1 MVIHPRSGACAI
13 SSCWIVAWLWLIGVS
28 PCLGDEWV
36 ENTETEPVRV
46 KVLLR
51 GLENP
56 WALAFLPDG
65 RLLVTERP
73 GRLRLINNNK
83 LDPQPIEGLPS
94 ISSFG
99 QGGLLDVVLSPG
111 FVNDRLVY
119 FSYVAAGP
127 GGVGTE
133 IARGRLENHRL
144 TDVQVIFRL
153 NPKSR
158 GGRHFGSRLVFDH
171 KGRLYVTLGDRGD
184 RSRAQRL
191 DDHAGSIVRIED
203 DGSIP
208 ADNPFRHRKSARPE
222 IFSFGNRNVQGAAL
236 HPQTGELWTHEHGPQ
251 GGDELNVI
259 RAGRNYGWP
268 VITYGV
274 NYGIGTQIG
283 EGTHRQGMEQPL
295 YYWVPSIATSG
306 MSFYT
311 GERFPQW
318 QNNLF
323 VGSLK
328 YSLLV
333 RLELEGEKVVHEE
346 RMLEDKLGRIRDVRV
361 GPDGL
366 IYVLTDKDNGVLAR
380 IEPLDTN

>member
-1 MVIHPRSGACAI
+1 MVIHPRSGAFAI
-13 SSCWIVAWLWLIGVS
+13 SSYWIVPWLWLTGVS
-28 PCLGDEWV
+28 PALGTEWV
-36 ENTETEPVRV
+36 ENTEKAPVRV
-46 KVLLR
+46 KVLVR

-83 LDPQPIEGLPS
+83 LDPLPIDGLPA
-94 ISSFG
+94 ITSFG
-99 QGGLLDVVLSPG
+99 QGGLLDVALSPG
-111 FVNDRLVY
+111 FVNNRLVY
-119 FSYVAAGP
+119 FSYVAAGS

-144 TDVQVIFRL
+144 ENVQVIFRM
-153 NPKSR
+153 NQKSR

-171 KGRLYVTLGDRGD
+171 KGQLYITLGDRGD
-184 RSRAQRL
+184 RSRAQHL
-191 DDHAGSIVRIED
+191 DDHAGSIVRIEE

-208 ADNPFRHRKSARPE
+208 ADNPFRQHKSARPE

-236 HPQTGELWTHEHGPQ
+236 HPQTGELWAHEHGPQ
-251 GGDELNVI
+251 GGDELNII

-274 NYGIGTQIG
+274 NYGIGTKIG
-283 EGTHRQGMEQPL
+283 EGTHKEGMEQPL

-306 MSFYT
+306 MTFYT

-323 VGSLK
+323 IGSLQ
-328 YSLLV
+328 YDLLV

-366 IYVLTDKDNGVLAR
+366 IYVLTDEDNGVLAR
-380 IEPLDTN
+380 IEPLDRN